1 MESTMTLTELFIIA
15 VGLSCDAFA
24 AAICRGLSIK
34 NISFRN
40 ALLVGLYFGG
50 FQAAMPLI
58 GYMIGTGFSDL
69 VNKLDHWI
77 ALALLVFIGGK
88 MIFDS
93 FKKEEQCK
101 TDAAPLGISKM
112 LPIAIATSIDALAV
126 GVTFAFLKVKI
137 LPAVTF
143 IGLVTLILSMIGV
156 KIGNM
161 FGTKYKNKA
170 EFMGGIILV
179 LMGVKI
185 LLNHLGIIDF

>member
-1 MESTMTLTELFIIA
+1 MNLAELFIIA
-15 VGLSCDAFA
+15 AGLSCDAFA
-24 AAICRGLSIK
+24 AGICRGLSIK
-34 NISFRN
+34 KVSFKN
-40 ALLVGLYFGG
+40 ALAVGLYFGG

-101 TDAAPLGISKM
+101 ADTAPLGISKM
-112 LPIAIATSIDALAV
+112 LPIAIATSIDALAL
-126 GVTFAFLKVKI
+126 GVTFAFLKVHI

-143 IGLVTLILSMIGV
+143 IGFVTLILSMIGV

-161 FGTKYKNKA
+161 FGMKYKSKA
-170 EFMGGIILV
+170 EFTGGLILV
-179 LMGVKI
+179 LMGIKI